1 MKTFILMDESG
12 DLGFDKNKKNSNFF
26 LITFIISSDLKSIQ
40 KIVKNTHASLR
51 KKIKRLSGGI
61 LHAYK
66 EKPSTRIK
74 VLSRL
79 KQRNI
84 KVMTI
89 LLNKSRVYTR
99 LHDEKHVLYNYV
111 TNILIDRI
119 MSKKLITNTSEII
132 LIAEKRE
139 TNKFL
144 NDNFKTYLEN
154 QTKNKHNM
162 HLKVKILTPS
172 EEKALQAVD
181 FISWAIFRKYEKND
195 NSYYKII
202 ETKFVE
208 ENILFS
214 NTIKP

>member
-1 MKTFILMDESG
+1 MLSRYTTYFIQDILEYYFMKTFILMDESG

-84 KVMTI
+84 KSYV
-89 LLNKSRVYTR
+89 V
-99 LHDEKHVLYNYV
+99 VLYFCNSSFRI
-111 TNILIDRI
+111 NLCLLIPYI
-119 MSKKLITNTSEII
+119 PSMSPVEVFCPVI
-132 LIAEKRE
+132 LIAKSGR
-139 TNKFL
+139 L
-144 NDNFKTYLEN
+144 GSKTCGS
-154 QTKNKHNM
+154 
-162 HLKVKILTPS
+162 V
-172 EEKALQAVD
+172 
-181 FISWAIFRKYEKND
+181 
-195 NSYYKII
+195 
-202 ETKFVE
+202 
-208 ENILFS
+208 
-214 NTIKP
+214 